1 MVNGQDRGG
10 DKPRQSHD
18 GTNANQDSYD
28 QEIQMV
34 ASTFLQ
40 KVKQNKIRKFI
51 SEKAILVHK
60 SKTHQKLVFFTVDND
75 CGNLLIHEY
84 QNGGQESRKNGHN

>member
-1 MVNGQDRGG
+1 MSLPDSQELRLFSRSRRFGLSGQGSDMVNGQDRGG

-18 GTNANQDSYD
+18 GTNANQDSDD

-40 KVKQNKIRKFI
+40 K
-51 SEKAILVHK
+51 
-60 SKTHQKLVFFTVDND
+60 
-75 CGNLLIHEY
+75 
-84 QNGGQESRKNGHN
+84 

>member
-28 QEIQMV
+28 QKIQMV

-40 KVKQNKIRKFI
+40 KWNKTK
-51 SEKAILVHK
+51 SEN
-60 SKTHQKLVFFTVDND
+60 SFQKKVF
-75 CGNLLIHEY
+75 
-84 QNGGQESRKNGHN
+84 

>member
-51 SEKAILVHK
+51 SEKAIFSTQV
-60 SKTHQKLVFFTVDND
+60 
-75 CGNLLIHEY
+75 
-84 QNGGQESRKNGHN
+84 KNSPIACVLYG